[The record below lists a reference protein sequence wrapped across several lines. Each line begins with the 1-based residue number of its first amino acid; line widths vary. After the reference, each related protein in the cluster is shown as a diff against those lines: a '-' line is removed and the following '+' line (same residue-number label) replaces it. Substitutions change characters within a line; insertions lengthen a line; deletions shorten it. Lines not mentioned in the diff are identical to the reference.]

1 MGGNRTAVTSLTVQA
16 KLWPT
21 PRASDGTRG
30 SDPAHGDGGPSLKL
44 AAGHGLQVATTLP
57 DGSAGSR
64 KVDLS
69 PFFVAALMGLPWDW
83 LTHCTWEATDSC
95 HSAPPAPGPSY
106 SNDQKK
112 EEKMMTSSIP
122 IPDEVRRDQW
132 GRYLV
137 VPPAGGKPVGYTR
150 ATTVAKTLD
159 AEGGLAAWMTT
170 MAITGLMVRK
180 GLRAQWEALIAE
192 TNGDPWYN
200 SPASKA
206 QAKALVEECKEAGG
220 SSDRAKVGTALHA
233 ITAAVDA
240 GKDISH
246 LSDET
251 ATDVAAYVA
260 GLSQAGVVIDQ
271 RYIERTC
278 VLDDWQVAGTFD
290 RIAVVGGV
298 PMIADLK
305 TGDNLEYSWLQIAVQ
320 MAIYNHA
327 DAIYQQGPAANGHGD
342 ERLPMP
348 EVDRNR
354 ALIMH
359 LPAGQGRLDLYLVD
373 TARGWEAFQ
382 HSMWT
387 RGWRASSSSI
397 AAPLVPEDSL
407 ATQLQASLDAVGPRK
422 GEPAPVPPSQASDPE
437 VLRSVLQQRV
447 DAIGAHPAARQD
459 LMAYWP
465 PDMPSVRQAQPA
477 QFQAISA
484 VLDGVEKRCSIPF
497 PDNLALVLELF
508 PGTTIINEEQPS

>member
-1 MGGNRTAVTSLTVQA
+1 VT
-16 KLWPT
+16 
-21 PRASDGTRG
+21 
-30 SDPAHGDGGPSLKL
+30 
-44 AAGHGLQVATTLP
+44 
-57 DGSAGSR
+57 
-64 KVDLS
+64 
-69 PFFVAALMGLPWDW
+69 
-83 LTHCTWEATDSC
+83 
-95 HSAPPAPGPSY
+95 
-106 SNDQKK
+106 
-112 EEKMMTSSIP
+112 SIP
-122 IPDEVRRDQW
+122 IPDETRRDQY

-137 VPPAGGKPVGYTR
+137 VPPTGGKPVGFTR

-159 AEGGLAAWMTT
+159 AGGGLADWRST
-170 MAITGLMVRK
+170 MAITGLMVRR

-192 TNGDPWYN
+192 TGGDPWYN

-206 QAKALVEECKEAGG
+206 QAKALVEECQEAGG
-220 SSDRAKVGTALHA
+220 SSDRAKIGTALHA

-240 GKDISH
+240 GKDIAH

-271 RYIERTC
+271 RYIEQMV

-290 RIAVVGGV
+290 RLAVVGGV

-320 MAIYNHA
+320 LAIYNHA
-327 DAIYQQGPAANGHGD
+327 DAIYHQGSAVNGSKD
-342 ERLPMP
+342 SRLPMP

-373 TARGWEAFQ
+373 TARGWEAFE

-387 RGWRASSSSI
+387 RGWRSSAAGI
-397 AAPLVPEDSL
+397 AQPLVTDDSL
-407 ATQLQASLDAVGPRK
+407 ETQLQLSLDAVQATV
-422 GEPAPVPPSQASDPE
+422 PAPDPE
-437 VLRSVLQQRV
+437 LLRLVLQQRV

-465 PDMPSVRQAQPA
+465 PDMPAVRHAQPE
-477 QFQAISA
+477 QFDTIAA
-484 VLDGVEKRCSIPF
+484 VLAGVEKRCSIPF

-508 PGTTIINEEQPS
+508 PGTTITEEGQPT

>member
-1 MGGNRTAVTSLTVQA
+1 
-16 KLWPT
+16 
-21 PRASDGTRG
+21 
-30 SDPAHGDGGPSLKL
+30 
-44 AAGHGLQVATTLP
+44 
-57 DGSAGSR
+57 
-64 KVDLS
+64 
-69 PFFVAALMGLPWDW
+69 
-83 LTHCTWEATDSC
+83 
-95 HSAPPAPGPSY
+95 
-106 SNDQKK
+106 
-112 EEKMMTSSIP
+112 MTSIP
-122 IPDEVRRDQW
+122 IPDEVRRDRW

-137 VPPAGGKPVGYTR
+137 VPPGSTRGALGYTR

-159 AEGGLAAWMTT
+159 AEGGLAAWKAT

-206 QAKALVEECKEAGG
+206 QAKALVEECQEAGG
-220 SSDRAKVGTALHA
+220 SSDRAKIGTALHA
-233 ITAAVDA
+233 ITAAADA
-240 GKDISH
+240 GRDIGH

-251 ATDVAAYVA
+251 ATDLGAYLIGLDNA
-260 GLSQAGVVIDQ
+260 GITIDQ

-290 RIAVVGGV
+290 RIAIVNGV

-327 DAIYQQGPAANGHGD
+327 DAIYQQGAAANGSKD
-342 ERLPMP
+342 QRLEMP
-348 EVDRNR
+348 QVDRNR

-373 TARGWEAFQ
+373 TARGWEAFE

-387 RGWRASSSSI
+387 RGWRNTASSI
-397 AAPLVPEDSL
+397 AAPLEPADSL
-407 ATQLQASLDAVGPRK
+407 VEQLQASLDAVGPRK
-422 GEPAPVPPSQASDPE
+422 GEPAPAPVSEPDPE
-437 VLRSVLQQRV
+437 LLRSVLQQRV
-447 DAIGAHPAARQD
+447 DAIGTHPAARQD

-465 PDMPSVRQAQPA
+465 PGMPSVRQAQPA

-508 PGTTIINEEQPS
+508 PGTTIESE

>member
-1 MGGNRTAVTSLTVQA
+1 
-16 KLWPT
+16 
-21 PRASDGTRG
+21 
-30 SDPAHGDGGPSLKL
+30 
-44 AAGHGLQVATTLP
+44 
-57 DGSAGSR
+57 
-64 KVDLS
+64 
-69 PFFVAALMGLPWDW
+69 
-83 LTHCTWEATDSC
+83 
-95 HSAPPAPGPSY
+95 
-106 SNDQKK
+106 
-112 EEKMMTSSIP
+112 MTSIP
-122 IPDEVRRDQW
+122 IPDEVRRDRW

-137 VPPAGGKPVGYTR
+137 VPLAGGRPVGFTR

-159 AEGGLAAWMTT
+159 AEGGLATWMAT
-170 MAITGLMVRK
+170 MAITGLMVRR

-220 SSDRAKVGTALHA
+220 SSDRAKIGSALHA

-290 RIAVVGGV
+290 RIAVVNGV

-327 DAIYQQGPAANGHGD
+327 DAIYEQGPAANGSKD
-342 ERLPMP
+342 RRLEMP
-348 EVDRNR
+348 QVDRNR

-373 TARGWEAFQ
+373 TARGWEAFE
-382 HSMWT
+382 HSMWA
-387 RGWRASSSSI
+387 RGWRNTASSI
-397 AAPLVPEDSL
+397 AVPLEPADSL
-407 ATQLQASLDAVGPRK
+407 VTQLQASLDAVQATVEIGGQVMTEQQYDAARYPLLAGDPGPVKPRK
-422 GEPAPVPPSQASDPE
+422 GEPAPAPVSEADPE
-437 VLRSVLQQRV
+437 LLRSVLQQRV
-447 DAIGAHPAARQD
+447 GAIGAHPAARRD
-459 LMAYWP
+459 LMACWP
-465 PDMPSVRQAQPA
+465 PGMPSVRQAQPA

-508 PGTTIINEEQPS
+508 PGTTIIQEEGQPT

>member
-1 MGGNRTAVTSLTVQA
+1 
-16 KLWPT
+16 
-21 PRASDGTRG
+21 
-30 SDPAHGDGGPSLKL
+30 
-44 AAGHGLQVATTLP
+44 
-57 DGSAGSR
+57 
-64 KVDLS
+64 
-69 PFFVAALMGLPWDW
+69 
-83 LTHCTWEATDSC
+83 
-95 HSAPPAPGPSY
+95 
-106 SNDQKK
+106 
-112 EEKMMTSSIP
+112 MTSIP

-132 GRYLV
+132 GCYLV
-137 VPPAGGKPVGYTR
+137 VPPTGDKKPLGYTR

-159 AEGGLAAWMTT
+159 AEGGLAAWKAT
-170 MAITGLMVRK
+170 MAITGLMVRR

-192 TNGDPWYN
+192 TGGDPWYN

-206 QAKALVEECKEAGG
+206 QAKALVEECQTAGG
-220 SSDRAKVGTALHA
+220 ANDRSKVGTALHA

-240 GKDISH
+240 GKSIAH

-271 RYIERTC
+271 RWIEQTV

-290 RIAVVGGV
+290 RIAVVDGV

-327 DAIYQQGPAANGHGD
+327 DAIYRQGPAANGSKD
-342 ERLPMP
+342 ERLAMP
-348 EVDRNR
+348 QVDQNR

-373 TARGWEAFQ
+373 TARGWEAFG

-397 AAPLVPEDSL
+397 AAPLVTDDSL
-407 ATQLQASLDAVGPRK
+407 VQQLQLSLDAVGPRK
-422 GEPAPVPPSQASDPE
+422 GDPAPDPGPAPDPE

-465 PDMPSVRQAQPA
+465 AEMPSVRQAQPA